1 MEDLLLGGKGLLLLL
16 GGLLGILDLLD
27 LGLVS
32 LLLLLVVGLLLVGSL
47 DGLLQKMKRVN

>member
-1 MEDLLLGGKGLLLLL
+1 VEDLLLGGKGLLLLL